1 MTLHPNCAAALGN
14 RTEAQKKAPFGEPFL
29 HLAGCLRQRD
39 AAPVPVFAFAGC
51 VCSGKESMTAQALGQ
66 RKAAL
71 VQREPPAPCKNS
83 KKALLKRRAFSFNF
97 VLLLS
102 AAAQYG
108 CPDTL
113 PLQRSGGLPFQSRRS
128 GCFQTRK
135 RFWLP
140 CTGARKNTGPRRWY
154 PAHRRRHIP
163 R

>member
-1 MTLHPNCAAALGN
+1 MNPPSLSKAATRRGAPAAILSPAVCARGLDAPAPPEGAIVRSWQRGPAPPRPHSLCPGQHN
-14 RTEAQKKAPFGEPFL
+14 RP
-29 HLAGCLRQRD
+29 RQRKERD
-39 AAPVPVFAFAGC
+39 RLAASPLQKLEKSSPE
-51 VCSGKESMTAQALGQ
+51 KES
-66 RKAAL
+66 
-71 VQREPPAPCKNS
+71 
-83 KKALLKRRAFSFNF
+83 FSFNF
-97 VLLLS
+97 VLLPS

-113 PLQRSGGLPFQSRRS
+113 PLQRSGGLPFQSRKS